1 MGALHSNHDVLLE
14 NGVHLPACGNPR
26 RSGLV
31 GALHSFRLRLP
42 ASRAGECLQEAAKDR
57 HEDVHFDWN
66 AWCLPVRCLVVQ
78 AGRQVSSQFLY
89 LVFRLPDA
97 AMGIPFQ
104 RSRRT
109 IRHLGRPPRVR
120 DACAGP
126 HFAWFWQGID
136 TLFVGFMF
144 LQAVPELQRHFWFK
158 PQIHIFVVSAVILVS
173 LPYVSVGVCAWY
185 FPQYLES
192 FPPAYLRILCWVAN
206 AAPNIVDHYATL
218 GLEKGASDTE
228 IKKAYRRLA
237 GRYHP
242 DKVGDDPVALEAFH
256 KIAEANEALVK
267 PELRKEYDELIGNPE
282 LHELTPRCVAF
293 VVMMGYWLLHA
304 LIDWNDV
311 EGVREQHKQ
320 KLRDHI
326 ISGGAVDLDAHGLDS
341 RDALVEYCQNEE
353 NELPFLGDNGRE
365 AVMEMRQLL
374 EDAGKDLKDI
384 PEDMDVLKLL
394 PDPKGPQV
402 KGPEDET
409 TASVQKARAQRA
421 WGPKSKDE
429 AKAMKFK
436 MKRYK
441 KMVKKH
447 EGGMMS
453 SCAVQ

>member
-1 MGALHSNHDVLLE
+1 MMSYWRMAFIF
-14 NGVHLPACGNPR
+14 LPAAIRGDLG
-26 RSGLV
+26 SLGL
-31 GALHSFRLRLP
+31 
-42 ASRAGECLQEAAKDR
+42 
-57 HEDVHFDWN
+57 
-66 AWCLPVRCLVVQ
+66 
-78 AGRQVSSQFLY
+78 Y
-89 LVFRLPDA
+89 
-97 AMGIPFQ
+97 IPFVFGYLLRELVNACKKLPKIGMKMYTSTGMLGAFLFAVWWYKQ
-104 RSRRT
+104 DAKSLPNFFISSFVSPMLRWGFPSKGPIERFGT
-109 IRHLGRPPRVR
+109 WGDHLVYAMLVLGLT
-120 DACAGP
+120 
-126 HFAWFWQGID
+126 FAWFWQGID

-192 FPPAYLRILCWVAN
+192 FPPAYLRVLCWVAN
-206 AAPNIVDHYATL
+206 AAPSIVDHYATL
-218 GLEKGASDTE
+218 GIEKGASDAE

-282 LHELTPRCVAF
+282 LHELTPRCIAF

-320 KLRDHI
+320 KLREHI
-326 ISGGAVDLDAHGLDS
+326 LNNGAVDLDALGLDS

-384 PEDMDVLKLL
+384 PEDIDVLKLL

-447 EGGMMS
+447 EGS
-453 SCAVQ
+453 SCAIS